1 MPSTTTPKAT
11 AASSTDRTAD
21 RNEKPMTTASATAS
35 LESLRRGAQKLGGIL
50 LGVFLL
56 FAVYASIMS
65 LLFSEPAAGAYEHPT
80 FGLIEFRSNGL
91 GAWQRPGEPE
101 VLVLWSSRAGGPIS
115 FAFSRNRCENLP
127 NQGSNAVTGL
137 LFFVSHKEM
146 PKLARRPGRIT
157 QRELNSIASP

>member
-21 RNEKPMTTASATAS
+21 RNEKPMTTASATVS

-91 GAWQRPGEPE
+91 GAWQRSSKLIRRRQHAKPGAIQQKRWMCIKCSGGEQIEP
-101 VLVLWSSRAGGPIS
+101 VAQFNLLIAQQGRTRMVDQQCGGQLRSAANHQI
-115 FAFSRNRCENLP
+115 
-127 NQGSNAVTGL
+127 V
-137 LFFVSHKEM
+137 
-146 PKLARRPGRIT
+146 
-157 QRELNSIASP
+157 

>member
-56 FAVYASIMS
+56 FAVYASIMC

-115 FAFSRNRCENLP
+115 FAFGGGPRFRASHDDGNL
-127 NQGSNAVTGL
+127 V
-137 LFFVSHKEM
+137 V
-146 PKLARRPGRIT
+146 PGAAF
-157 QRELNSIASP
+157 EPYLEAPDEVVFEPVASSPEPQD